1 MVVVPANIVRR
12 GDRNPQRTSI
22 ATMRSNDDDAAN
34 LRFSRAEES
43 DCCSCTGFRKLDS
56 LVREQPK
63 EREYHDEK
71 RKRTT

>member
-12 GDRNPQRTSI
+12 GDRNPQRTLI

-43 DCCSCTGFRKLDS
+43 DCCFLHRIS
-56 LVREQPK
+56 
-63 EREYHDEK
+63 
-71 RKRTT
+71 